1 MGRGIFYGWVIIA
14 AAALIMFGVSGARF
28 SFGVFI
34 KPLQHEFGWDRAG
47 LAAAASINLLLS
59 GLLRPV
65 AGYLADRYG
74 PKLVALV
81 GVAVAAV
88 ALGSM
93 PFIQTIW
100 HMYAVYTLLGISLAT
115 SSLATLAPLAA
126 RWFERQRGLALS
138 LLSAGTAAGEV
149 LIVPGAMLL
158 LLLTDWRTTYTALAG
173 LLGLVI
179 LPLGL
184 LLIRDDPEAL
194 GLRPDG
200 DSVAKAAAAG
210 ATRAHVRDVPL
221 SKAVRTLV
229 FWQLSFGYMACGF
242 TMAFANTHMAVWA
255 MDMGFSEL
263 IAAGAVGMIG
273 GFSIAGALIFGWLSD
288 YLTRKNLLAFVYLLR
303 GTAFLVLLRVGLP
316 DESLLF
322 LGAAVLGFSWTATVP
337 LTTAIVADHFGRRA
351 LASIAG
357 TMFAVMPLAS
367 ALGAWLGGFIYD
379 QAHSYVLSLAMSAI
393 AGLLAAVVV
402 FGCAPAPHPTS
413 AAEGVATLTGGSD

>member
-1 MGRGIFYGWVIIA
+1 MVRGLFYGWVIIA
-14 AAALIMFGVSGARF
+14 AAAIIMFGVSGARF
-28 SFGVFI
+28 SFGIFI
-34 KPLQHEFGWDRAG
+34 RPLQQEFGWDRAA
-47 LAAAASINLLLS
+47 LAGAASINLLLS
-59 GLLRPV
+59 GLLRPA

-74 PKLVALV
+74 PKLVALA

-93 PFIQTIW
+93 PFVQNIW
-100 HMYAVYTLLGISLAT
+100 HMYLVYTLLGISLAT

-138 LLSAGTAAGEV
+138 ILSAGTAAGEV
-149 LIVPGAMLL
+149 LIVPGAMLV
-158 LLLTDWRTTYTALAG
+158 LLLTDWRTTYTALAV

-179 LPLGL
+179 LPVGL
-184 LLIRDDPEAL
+184 LLIRNDPEAL

-200 DSVAKAAAAG
+200 DSVARAAAA
-210 ATRAHVRDVPL
+210 AAKRAYVRDVPL
-221 SKAVRTLV
+221 REAVRTPV
-229 FWQLSFGYMACGF
+229 FWQLSFGYAVCGF

-263 IAAGAVGMIG
+263 MAAGAVGLIG

-288 YLTRKNLLAFVYLLR
+288 HLTRKNLLAFVYLLR
-303 GTAFLVLLRVGLP
+303 GAAFLVLLRVGLH

-351 LASIAG
+351 LATIAG
-357 TMFAVMPLAS
+357 TMFAVMPLAT
-367 ALGAWLGGFIYD
+367 ALGAWLGGFVYD
-379 QAHSYVLSLAMSAI
+379 QAHDYILSLAMSAV
-393 AGLLAAVVV
+393 AGLLASVVV
-402 FGCAPAPHPTS
+402 FACAPAPRPAP
-413 AAEGVATLTGGSD
+413 AAEGVAALSGGSE